1 MTKLKLLIFITTI
14 MLMTACSNIPFTT
27 MYKLMMIEPLD
38 IDPRQL
44 VIIVRAPNGIKV
56 RDGDIVIDFS
66 YQAEEYFKHKFL
78 VKVTPDYQ
86 IPSELI
92 KETRPNEHLTVLQL
106 SKKDAT
112 IMYQAQQ
119 IFKKRKK
126 EGKKTGG
133 GIGIHVVSVCRDNS
147 FSWENT
153 QLDIHLKFKDDEE
166 FFTFMENIDVTELD
180 DDVKGTFNNIA
191 FCDEVD

>member
-1 MTKLKLLIFITTI
+1 MTKLKLLTFIATI
-14 MLMTACSNIPFTT
+14 MLLTACSNIPFTT
-27 MYKLMMIEPLD
+27 MYKLATLEPLD

-44 VIIVRAPNGIKV
+44 VIIVRTPKGIKV

-86 IPSELI
+86 IPQELI

-106 SKKDAT
+106 LKKDAT

-119 IFKKRKK
+119 TFKKRKK

-133 GIGIHVVSVCRDNS
+133 GIGIHVVSLCRDKS
-147 FSWENT
+147 FSWEST
-153 QLDIHLKFKDDEE
+153 ELDIHLKFKDDED
-166 FFTFMENIDVTELD
+166 FFTFIEDMDFTELD
-180 DDVKGTFNNIA
+180 DDVQGQFNNIA
-191 FCDEVD
+191 FCE